1 VTTAE
6 PALLAAEAVA
16 CRRGGRTVFEDLDMA
31 LAPGDALL
39 LRGPNGSGKSSLLRL
54 LAGLL
59 RPLAGRILWS
69 GRPIGEDPPAH
80 RARLHYV
87 PHGDALKPGLTV
99 RENLDFAAALAGG
112 PRNVATALDSFAL
125 AALADLPARFLSS
138 GQRRRL
144 SLARLLATAR
154 PLWLLDEPGVGLDA
168 ASRGRLERAIASH
181 RARGGICIVATHGDV
196 AVPDPLVLDL
206 VA

>member
-1 VTTAE
+1 MAGPE
-6 PALLAAEAVA
+6 AALLEARDVA
-16 CRRGGRTVFEDLDMA
+16 CRRGGRIVFEGLDLA
-31 LAPGDALL
+31 LAPGEALL

-59 RPLAGRILWS
+59 RPLAGTIRWA
-69 GRPIGEDPPAH
+69 GRAIADDPPAH

-87 PHGDALKPGLTV
+87 AHADGLKAALTV

-112 PRNVATALDSFAL
+112 SPRPAAALEGFDL

-144 SLARLLATAR
+144 ALARLLATAR
-154 PLWLLDEPGVGLDA
+154 PLWLLDEPGVGLDRQ
-168 ASRGRLERAIASH
+168 SRDRLEGAIARH
-181 RARGGICIVATHGDV
+181 RGAGGVCVVASHGDV
-196 AVPDPLVLDL
+196 ALPDPLVLDL
-206 VA
+206 AG